1 MRSPQQRIE
10 QKKVQEVASLLI
22 PLSGQQLLVPNVTV
36 AEIVPVPTITAI
48 ENTPDWYIGD
58 CLWREQRI
66 PVVFFEMLN
75 GEARPDILPTGRLAV
90 LNSTGVHDDLPF
102 IALMT
107 RGLPRLARVNEEE
120 ITSRDQDERKALD
133 LLAVSWA
140 GEDAVIPDIQA
151 LEKSV
156 LEYWLEDQD

>member
-1 MRSPQQRIE
+1 
-10 QKKVQEVASLLI
+10 VAA
-22 PLSGQQLLVPNVTV
+22 T
-36 AEIVPVPTITAI
+36 
-48 ENTPDWYIGD
+48 
-58 CLWREQRI
+58 
-66 PVVFFEMLN
+66 
-75 GEARPDILPTGRLAV
+75 TGRLAV